1 MPYLLKKEDFI
12 RFIDLLIPLYN
23 VVAPVKNIKR
33 NRSEFKML
41 NIKEGNKLVFDLPLY
56 PAKEVFLPKNEKLFE
71 FDNGNI
77 IDVKHDNKQTL
88 LFMNRCDINAVH
100 RNDLIML
107 DEPQDL
113 NYKAKRDNAVLIEI
127 PCRITERCVCTDMGL
142 IDYYDLKI
150 VEMYNEDN
158 ENPKGNSKK
167 NNKGNYIKDSYILD
181 VRTKKGED
189 LIEKIKKKL
198 SLGKATYTKPKLNTF
213 KLKQVKTDN
222 KEVWEKYGKECL
234 SCSACTIVCPTCMCF
249 TIDDHLN
256 LDLKSGNR
264 HREWASC
271 QLLNFTKVAGGNA
284 FRKDR
289 GARGK
294 QRIHCKFIYFR
305 EKYKYPRCVG
315 CGRCSAA
322 CPVGINI
329 FEYFRSLK

>member
-1 MPYLLKKEDFI
+1 MPYLLKKEEFTK
-12 RFIDLLIPLYN
+12 FIDLLIPLYN

-33 NRSEFKML
+33 NISEFKLL

-56 PAKEVFLPKNEKLFE
+56 PAKEVFLPRNEKLFE

-88 LFMNRCDINAVH
+88 VFMNRCDINAVH

-142 IDYYDLKI
+142 IDYYDIKI
-150 VEMYNEDN
+150 VETDCITNLNKRCDI
-158 ENPKGNSKK
+158 KDIK
-167 NNKGNYIKDSYILD
+167 KGNYIID
-181 VRTKKGED
+181 VRTKKGEEV
-189 LIEKIKKKL
+189 IEKIKNKL

-234 SCSACTIVCPTCMCF
+234 SCSACTVVCPTCMCF

-289 GARGK
+289 GARGT

-305 EKYKYPRCVG
+305 EKYKYLRCVG
-315 CGRCSAA
+315 CGRCNAA

-329 FEYFRSLK
+329 FEYFKSLK

>member
-1 MPYLLKKEDFI
+1 MPYLLKKEEFT

-23 VVAPVKNIKR
+23 VTAPVKNIKR
-33 NRSEFKML
+33 NRSEFKVL
-41 NIKEGNKLVFDLPLY
+41 NNNEGNKLVFDLPLY
-56 PAKEVFLPKNEKLFE
+56 PAKDVFLPRKEKLFE

-107 DEPQDL
+107 DEPVDL
-113 NYKAKRDNAVLIEI
+113 NYKEKRDNAVLIEI

-142 IDYYDLKI
+142 IDYYDIKI
-150 VEMYNEDN
+150 VEIDN
-158 ENPKGNSKK
+158 ESSSNDKINSKRS
-167 NNKGNYIKDSYILD
+167 NKGNYILD
-181 VRTKKGED
+181 IRTKKGEEV
-189 LIEKIKKKL
+189 IEKIKLKL
-198 SLGKATYTKPKLNTF
+198 SLEKATYIKPKLNIF
-213 KLKQVKTDN
+213 KSKQVKTDN

-234 SCSACTIVCPTCMCF
+234 SCSACTVVCPTCMCF

-305 EKYKYPRCVG
+305 EKYKHPRCVG
-315 CGRCSAA
+315 CGRCNAA

-329 FEYFRSLK
+329 FEYFKSLK